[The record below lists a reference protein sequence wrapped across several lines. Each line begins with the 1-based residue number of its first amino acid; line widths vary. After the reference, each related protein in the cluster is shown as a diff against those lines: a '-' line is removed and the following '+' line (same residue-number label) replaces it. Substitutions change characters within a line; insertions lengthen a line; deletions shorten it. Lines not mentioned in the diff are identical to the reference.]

1 MKKRLLKVVLG
12 MLIGFAVGAEAR
24 TQDVQNAVV
33 KIYTVHSMPD
43 YYMPWG
49 SYANYSSTGSGAVI
63 KEKRIL
69 TNAHVVHDQA
79 MIQVRRNGDS
89 RRYRARVL
97 FVSHAADLA
106 VLTVDDA
113 DFFEGIEPLELG
125 VLPEKQSEVG
135 VYGFPVGGDM
145 LSITEGIVSRVE
157 HQSYSHSDCALLAI
171 QIDAAINPG
180 NSGGP
185 AIAEGQVVG
194 VAMQGLNGAD
204 DVGYIIPPS
213 VIQQFLTDIEDGSYA
228 GTPVLGISYQ
238 RMENPGMRRFYG
250 MADEQS
256 GVLITSVARDA
267 ASGGILNEGD
277 VLLSIN
283 GHPVEN
289 DATVEFRP
297 DERTHFKYYMES
309 LQMGEVLKVGILRN
323 RKPMDLDIPLTS
335 PFGQGMLVSPV
346 QYETPPSYYVYGGLV
361 FAPFTRSLFN
371 NLGEDA
377 LFWVA
382 SLLPRLREFSTDE
395 VDEVVILQRVLAT
408 DVNEGYHNMGLVQV
422 ETVNGQKVKNLKHLV
437 ELIETEAG
445 KEFVELGLFG
455 GKKIVLN
462 RNRVAES
469 AFSVLADYQ
478 VTKDRSDDLLKPVVE

>member
-1 MKKRLLKVVLG
+1 MKKRLLKVGLVAVLV
-12 MLIGFAVGAEAR
+12 GFAVGAEAR

-33 KIYTVHSMPD
+33 KIYTVHSTPS

-49 SYANYSSTGSGAVI
+49 SYGNYSSTGSGAVI

-113 DFFEGIEPLELG
+113 GFFEGIDPLEVG

-157 HQSYSHSDCALLAI
+157 HQSYSHSDCWLLAI
-171 QIDAAINPG
+171 QIDAAINSG

-185 AIAEGQVVG
+185 AIAGGQVVG
-194 VAMQGLNGAD
+194 IAMQGLNGAD

-213 VIQQFLTDIEDGSYA
+213 VIQQFLTDIEDGSCA
-228 GTPVLGISYQ
+228 GTPVLGIFSQ
-238 RMENPGMRRFYG
+238 LMENPGMRRFYG
-250 MADEQS
+250 LADEQS
-256 GVLITSVARDA
+256 GVLITSVAP
-267 ASGGILNEGD
+267 GGFLKKDD
-277 VLLSIN
+277 VLLSMD

-323 RKPMDLDIPLTS
+323 RKPLELDIPLTS
-335 PFGQGMLVSPV
+335 PFGKGMLVSPV
-346 QYETPPSYYVYGGLV
+346 QYETPPSYYVYGGLLFV
-361 FAPFTRSLFN
+361 PFTGNFLKSLN
-371 NLGEDA
+371 EYDLS
-377 LFWVA
+377 WIT
-382 SLLPRLREFSTDE
+382 SLIPYLSEFSTDE
-395 VDEVVILQRVLAT
+395 MDEIVILQRVLAT
-408 DVNEGYHNMGLVQV
+408 DVNEGYHSMGLVQV

-437 ELIETEAG
+437 ELVETEDG
-445 KEFVELGLFG
+445 KEFVELGFSDG
-455 GKKIVLN
+455 QKIVLD

-469 AFSVLADYQ
+469 TFSVLADYQ
-478 VTKDRSDDLLKPVVE
+478 VTKDRSDDLIIPVVE